1 MHISK
6 HKPRLPAGYLAIKT
20 PPPSKKISR
29 EQESQ
34 ESQDSQD
41 SQDSS
46 RARRTSKKNQKAM
59 WKKALSE
66 VTSMLAAGGEGQDL
80 VEDMR
85 YLVDLQGKLD
95 PGMALQAEVNS
106 GLEFLRKRK
115 HFWQQHKT

>member
-1 MHISK
+1 
-6 HKPRLPAGYLAIKT
+6 
-20 PPPSKKISR
+20 
-29 EQESQ
+29 
-34 ESQDSQD
+34 
-41 SQDSS
+41 
-46 RARRTSKKNQKAM
+46 
-59 WKKALSE
+59 
-66 VTSMLAAGGEGQDL
+66 MLAAGGEGQDL